1 MLQIDLHNL
10 HGQSD
15 FHFPIFCLKDLRLS
29 QCFIVSGTIDHIF
42 QGVQDMVSVKY
53 LTELGFLFLKNASFS
68 KIIRDS
74 LIDFKYVIHNTRC

>member
-42 QGVQDMVSVKY
+42 QGV
-53 LTELGFLFLKNASFS
+53 
-68 KIIRDS
+68 
-74 LIDFKYVIHNTRC
+74 